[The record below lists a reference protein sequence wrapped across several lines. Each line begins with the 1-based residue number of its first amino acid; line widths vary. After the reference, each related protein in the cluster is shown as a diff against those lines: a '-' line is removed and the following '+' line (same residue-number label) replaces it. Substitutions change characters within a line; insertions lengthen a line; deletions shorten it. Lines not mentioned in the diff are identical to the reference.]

1 MYVVGGGDTPTIYF
15 NAQSTR
21 TVLSGR
27 RRSGATGWGGGRGR
41 GTIILVLCWKLI
53 YGKRTENR
61 RKDWHGGQESKES
74 KHRGRNSTHT
84 HKSVHTINTSKN
96 KEDKENKTSGH
107 KTLTHQRTR
116 KTWKTKLRI

>member
-27 RRSGATGWGGGRGR
+27 RRSGATGWGGGRG
-41 GTIILVLCWKLI
+41 TIILVLCWKLI

-61 RKDWHGGQESKES
+61 RKDWHGGQETKRARKVNTEDVTA
-74 KHRGRNSTHT
+74 HIHT
-84 HKSVHTINTSKN
+84 NQSIQ
-96 KEDKENKTSGH
+96 
-107 KTLTHQRTR
+107 LTHQRTR
-116 KTWKTKLRI
+116 KTRKTKPVDIKQ